1 MKFDSPY
8 NPKETEDKI
17 YQLWEKSGAFNP
29 DKLKGAKKPFTI
41 AIPPPNVT
49 GSLHMGHAL
58 NAVIQDILIRHKR
71 MLGFKTL
78 WAPGT
83 DHAGIATQSVV
94 EKKLKK
100 EGKTRFDLG
109 REKFIEEVWK
119 WKKEYGDKIFE
130 QLKRIG
136 ASCDWSR
143 ARFTMD
149 KDYSDAVLEAFIQY
163 HKLGWVYRG
172 ERVVNWCPRCQTSLS
187 DLELEYKEEKTRL
200 WYLKYPIENV
210 KCQMSNVKYIVVA
223 TTRPETM
230 LGDTA
235 VAVNPKDERYKKL
248 VGQKAILPL
257 VNREIPIIADRLI
270 VLDFGT
276 GAVKVTPAHSL
287 VDWQIGQTHNLQ
299 IISVINERGRM
310 NANAPEAYREL
321 KVEEARKK
329 IIDDLTA
336 AGLVEKIEDYIHSV
350 PKCYRCDSTV
360 ELIPSKQW
368 FVKMAELAK
377 LAAEPVK
384 TAKIKF
390 HPKRREKIY
399 LDWLKNTRDW
409 CISRQIWWGH
419 QLPVYFCQNK
429 QEKFSISNFSRLA
442 GSRMAGQFSNK
453 TGENFIISKEKP
465 KQCPFCKTCSMKQ
478 SEDVFDTW
486 FSSALWPFAIFGWP
500 QKTKDLAIYYPTD
513 VLSTARDI
521 INLWVARMVYSGLAL
536 VKKPP
541 FKDVLIHATVVTKGG
556 QRMSKSL
563 GTGIDPMELI
573 EKYGADAMRF
583 GLAWQI
589 SDTQDVRFGEED
601 ILAGKKFCN
610 KIWNAS
616 RFVIQ
621 NVNFHPTG
629 DHPKGE
635 KINTTADKKIL
646 KELEKLKKE
655 TAKHIEKYE
664 LGKALHLLYK
674 FFWHKYADIYIETA
688 KKQLADEKLS
698 RHAGSRQAGKA
709 NTQKVL
715 LKVHTDLLKL
725 LHPFL
730 PFVTEEIWAA
740 FGKLNGS
747 KKLLIIENWPR

>member
-1 MKFDSPY
+1 MTMKFDSPY
-8 NPKETEDKI
+8 NPKETENKI
-17 YQLWEKSGAFNP
+17 YALWEKSGAFNP

-58 NAVIQDILIRHKR
+58 NAVIQDILIRYKR

-109 REKFIEEVWK
+109 REKFVEEVWK

-163 HKLGWVYRG
+163 YELGWVYRG

-187 DLELEYKEEKTRL
+187 DLELEYKEEKTHL
-200 WYLKYPIENV
+200 WYLKYPLALRQAQGDNDAI
-210 KCQMSNVKYIVVA
+210 IVA

-257 VNREIPIIADRLI
+257 ANREILIIADRLI
-270 VLDFGT
+270 DINFGT

-299 IISVINERGRM
+299 MISVIDERGRM

-329 IIDDLTA
+329 IIGDLTA
-336 AGLVEKIEDYIHSV
+336 AGLVEKIEDYIHSI

-377 LAAEPVK
+377 LAIEPIK
-384 TAKIKF
+384 NGKIKF

-409 CISRQIWWGH
+409 CVSRQIWWGH
-419 QLPVYFCQNK
+419 QFPVWFCQNK
-429 QEKFSISNFSRLA
+429 QE
-442 GSRMAGQFSNK
+442 
-453 TGENFIISKEKP
+453 EFIISKEKP
-465 KQCPFCKTCSMKQ
+465 KKCPFCGDCEMKQ

-486 FSSALWPFAIFGWP
+486 FSSALWPFAILGWP
-500 QKTKDLAIYYPTD
+500 QKTKDLATYYPTD

-541 FKDVLIHATVVTKGG
+541 FKNVLIHATVVTKGG

-573 EKYGADAMRF
+573 EKYGADATRF
-583 GLAWQI
+583 GLAWQV
-589 SDTQDVRFGEED
+589 SDAQDTRFGEED

-621 NVNFHPTG
+621 NVNVKP
-629 DHPKGE
+629 P
-635 KINTTADKKIL
+635 
-646 KELEKLKKE
+646 
-655 TAKHIEKYE
+655 
-664 LGKALHLLYK
+664 
-674 FFWHKYADIYIETA
+674 
-688 KKQLADEKLS
+688 
-698 RHAGSRQAGKA
+698 
-709 NTQKVL
+709 
-715 LKVHTDLLKL
+715 
-725 LHPFL
+725 
-730 PFVTEEIWAA
+730 A
-740 FGKLNGS
+740 FA
-747 KKLLIIENWPR
+747 

>member
-17 YQLWEKSGAFNP
+17 YKLWEKSGAFNP
-29 DKLKGAKKPFTI
+29 DKLKSAKKPFSI
-41 AIPPPNVT
+41 VIPPPNIT

-58 NAVIQDILIRHKR
+58 NATIQDILIRYKR
-71 MLGFKTL
+71 MRGFKTL

-119 WKKEYGDKIFE
+119 WKKEYGAQIFE
-130 QLKRIG
+130 QLKKIG

-149 KDYSDAVLEAFIQY
+149 KDYSDAVLEAFVQY
-163 HKLGWVYRG
+163 YKLGWVYRG

-187 DLELEYKEEKTRL
+187 DLELEYKEEKTHL
-200 WYLKYPIENV
+200 WYLKYPLVGHKNEFIT
-210 KCQMSNVKYIVVA
+210 VA

-230 LGDTA
+230 LGDMA
-235 VAVNPKDERYKKL
+235 VAVNPKDERYKKF
-248 VGQKAILPL
+248 VGQKVILPL
-257 VNREIPIIADRLI
+257 INREIPIIADRLI
-270 VLDFGT
+270 DINFGT
-276 GAVKVTPAHSL
+276 GAVKVTPAHSI
-287 VDWQIGQTHNLQ
+287 VDWQIGQTHNLPMV
-299 IISVINERGRM
+299 SVIDERGRL
-310 NANAPEAYREL
+310 NANAPEPYREL

-336 AGLVEKIEDYIHSV
+336 AGLVEKIEDYTHSI

-368 FVKMAELAK
+368 FVKMSAKGGSASGGDSLAK

-384 TAKIKF
+384 NGKIKF

-419 QLPVYFCQNK
+419 RMPVWFCDCDDK
-429 QEKFSISNFSRLA
+429 
-442 GSRMAGQFSNK
+442 
-453 TGENFIISKEKP
+453 NFIVSVKKP
-465 KQCPFCKTCSMKQ
+465 QKCSCGGKCEMKQ

-500 QKTKDLAIYYPTD
+500 KKTKDLATYYPTD

-536 VKKPP
+536 IKKPP
-541 FKDVLIHATVVTKGG
+541 FKDILIHATVVTKGG

-563 GTGIDPMELI
+563 NTGVDPMGLI
-573 EKYGADAMRF
+573 EKYGADATRF

-589 SDTQDVRFGEED
+589 SDAQDMRFGEED

-616 RFVIQ
+616 RYVLQ
-621 NVNFHPTG
+621 NVNVKCQMSNVKCQTS
-629 DHPKGE
+629 
-635 KINTTADKKIL
+635 ADKKIL
-646 KELEKLKKE
+646 NGLEKLKKE

-664 LGKALHLLYK
+664 LGKALHLLYE

-688 KKQLADEKLS
+688 KKQLANEKL
-698 RHAGSRQAGKA
+698 SRQAGKV
-709 NTQKVL
+709 NTQKML
-715 LKVHTDLLKL
+715 LKIHTDLLKM

-730 PFVTEEIWAA
+730 PFVTEEIWMT

-747 KKLLIIENWPR
+747 KKPLIIEPWPS